1 MDYPRGDGPRGAG
14 KARRPRVT
22 PHG

>member
-1 MDYPRGDGPRGAG
+1 MDYPWGHGPPGAG